1 MGQSR
6 SDVHNCFIGLLAKA
20 GESSGRRALGFL
32 IFQLKHA
39 CLPVGR
45 QGFSVFHP
53 LDGTEYAVN
62 CVNTACLGLL

>member
-32 IFQLKHA
+32 IFQLKH
-39 CLPVGR
+39 
-45 QGFSVFHP
+45 GFSVFHP